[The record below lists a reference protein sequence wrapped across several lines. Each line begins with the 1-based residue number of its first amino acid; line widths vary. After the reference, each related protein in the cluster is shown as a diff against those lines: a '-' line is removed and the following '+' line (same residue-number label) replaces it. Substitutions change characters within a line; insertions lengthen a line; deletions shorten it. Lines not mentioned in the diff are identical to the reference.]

1 MTKFITVGALLFI
14 LLIGIWCIPTPEPG
28 VLPGGH
34 TTIFIYDF
42 LRPIGQVFTGL
53 VGLQI
58 ALLLLQQLRPQNWYS
73 TDRMDTLNWL
83 ILLFGAFSSGMNL
96 FIGLIQPV
104 LNGMW
109 QYQVEMFARVTGNNT
124 FLYIS
129 ALLISLL
136 LPLLSQL
143 FWVKRIRQN
152 ARLTLVIC
160 LLISLPIL
168 VEFAIICCN

>member
-1 MTKFITVGALLFI
+1 MTKFTTVGALLCI
-14 LLIGIWCIPTPEPG
+14 LLIGIWCIPAPEPN
-28 VLPGGH
+28 VLPGWH
-34 TTIFIYDF
+34 ATIFTYDF
-42 LRPIGQVFTGL
+42 LRPMGQVFTGL

-58 ALLLLQQLRPQNWYS
+58 ALLLLCQLRPQNWYN

-83 ILLFGAFSSGMNL
+83 ILLFGAFSGGMNL
-96 FIGLIQPV
+96 FIGLIQP
-104 LNGMW
+104 LANGMW
-109 QYQVEMFARVTGNNT
+109 QYQVDFFERTSKVNAFV
-124 FLYIS
+124 YI
-129 ALLISLL
+129 AVMLISLI